1 MGELFI
7 FIFTLDN
14 DIGSSIVWTI
24 CGFFVIG
31 IINYLLQIALIGRQ
45 WGNLW
50 RVQTYFTRN
59 HGFGDISQLL
69 AILDETK
76 VWDQSIIYQRIKAL
90 LQIRD
95 SGGQVDNDALA
106 DILTGKE
113 SRRAS
118 FANHILG
125 ILIILGLVGTLWG
138 LITALTE
145 VRPIVTGIEDFE
157 ELAEISK
164 TLELTV
170 GGMSTAFGTTIAG
183 LLTSLV
189 LGLVGLVFNRVQ
201 SSFRTAL
208 EEFVSKE
215 ILPRFTQ
222 TPEASIDSAVK
233 QLAECT
239 KMLKFTT
246 DENVAA
252 MQNAIQEFMR
262 TSSGGYL
269 EQQQILAFKFD
280 ETAENLLKSLAG
292 INEYQVVITSAI
304 DSFKDMTAQSRAEI
318 GGYQDALNQALE
330 ESVPRLED
338 ESAAL
343 QAAIQAYQASQSE
356 LIDKLSTALQTQ
368 VQTVSERQQDTVR
381 ALMEL
386 VAEER
391 EASHAALREYQASQS
406 EYLKKLSDDLLT
418 EMQDITRQQQNV
430 VQFLTQLTDNLMQLV
445 TEEREASHAALR
457 EYQDSQ
463 SELLNNLSNALLA
476 EIRGITGQQQNVAQ
490 VLTQLADE
498 LKIRPAIEAQNQA
511 FERIKEQLDI
521 NGQQFGASFQA
532 SEAIQRDILQAIRR
546 LEGEL
551 QIGAALDVQNQLLQR
566 IADELQIGA
575 ALDTQNQ
582 LFRHLANELQIRP
595 TLETQNRVLQE
606 IESHLVESGGLTQE
620 QNQLLRNLVQNMQQL
635 PQQPA
640 PGAGGP
646 QTPDNLQPAVMD
658 LLREISQKLDGLQD
672 TARQTREISQKLDG
686 LQSIARQTW
695 VARWN
700 AAIHRWFRGE
710 K

>member
-1 MGELFI
+1 MGELFN
-7 FIFTLDN
+7 FIFSLEDAT
-14 DIGSSIVWTI
+14 GSSIVWTI
-24 CGFFVIG
+24 IVFFGIG
-31 IINYLLQIALIGRQ
+31 VGNYLYQIVRIG
-45 WGNLW
+45 WEWENLR
-50 RVQTYFTRN
+50 RVRTYFTRN

-69 AILDETK
+69 ARLKDARVK
-76 VWDQSIIYQRIKAL
+76 PRSIIYRRIDAL

-95 SGGQVDNDALA
+95 SGGQIDNDALA

-118 FANHILG
+118 LANHILG

-138 LITALTE
+138 LITALIE

-164 TLELTV
+164 TLELIV
-170 GGMSTAFGTTIAG
+170 GGMSTAFVTTITG
-183 LLTSLV
+183 LLTSLG
-189 LGLVGLVFNRVQ
+189 LGLFGLVFNRVQ

-318 GGYQDALNQALE
+318 SGYQDALNQALE

-368 VQTVSERQQDTVR
+368 IQTVSERQQDTVR

-406 EYLKKLSDDLLT
+406 EFLKKLSDALLA
-418 EMQDITRQQQNV
+418 EMQDITGQQQNV
-430 VQFLTQLTDNLMQLV
+430 AQVLTQLTDNLMQLV
-445 TEEREASHAALR
+445 TEEREASHAAMR

-463 SELLNNLSNALLA
+463 AELLNNLYDALLV

-511 FERIKEQLDI
+511 FERIEEQLDI
-521 NGQQFGASFQA
+521 NGQQFGTSFQA
-532 SEAIQRDILQAIRR
+532 SEAIQRDILQAIQR
-546 LEGEL
+546 LAGEL
-551 QIGAALDVQNQLLQR
+551 QIGAAF
-566 IADELQIGA
+566 
-575 ALDTQNQ
+575 DTQNQ

-606 IESHLVESGGLTQE
+606 IENHLVESGGLTEE
-620 QNQLLRNLVQNMQQL
+620 QNQLLRTLIANVQQL
-635 PQQPA
+635 PQHPA
-640 PGAGGP
+640 PGAGGS
-646 QTPDNLQPAVMD
+646 QVSGNLQPEAMKV
-658 LLREISQKLDGLQD
+658 LQQISQKLDGLQH
-672 TARQTREISQKLDG
+672 
-686 LQSIARQTW
+686 IARQTW

>member
-1 MGELFI
+1 MGELFN
-7 FIFTLDN
+7 FIFSLEDAT
-14 DIGSSIVWTI
+14 GRSIVRTI
-24 CGFFVIG
+24 LVFFAIG
-31 IINYLLQIALIGRQ
+31 ILNYLYQIVRIGWQ
-45 WGNLW
+45 WENLR
-50 RVQTYFTRN
+50 RVQTYFARN

-69 AILDETK
+69 DRLKEANVK
-76 VWDQSIIYQRIKAL
+76 PQSIIYRRINAL

-118 FANHILG
+118 LANHILG

-138 LITALTE
+138 LITALIE

-164 TLELTV
+164 TLELIV
-170 GGMSTAFGTTIAG
+170 GGMSTAFVTTITG
-183 LLTSLV
+183 LLTSLG

-201 SSFRTAL
+201 SFFRTAL
-208 EEFVSKE
+208 EEFVSTE

-239 KMLKFTT
+239 EMLKFTT

-304 DSFKDMTAQSRAEI
+304 DTFKDMIAQSRAEI
-318 GGYQDALNQALE
+318 SGYQDALNQALE
-330 ESVPRLED
+330 DAVPRLED

-343 QAAIQAYQASQSE
+343 QAAIQAYQASQSG
-356 LIDKLSTALQTQ
+356 LIDTLSTALQTQ
-368 VQTVSERQQDTVR
+368 IQTVSERQQDTVR

-391 EASHAALREYQASQS
+391 EASHAAMREYQASQS
-406 EYLKKLSDDLLT
+406 EYLKGLSDALLA
-418 EMQDITRQQQNV
+418 EMQDITGQQQNV
-430 VQFLTQLTDNLMQLV
+430 VQVLTQLTDNLMQLV

-457 EYQDSQ
+457 EYSD
-463 SELLNNLSNALLA
+463 ALLA
-476 EIRGITGQQQNVAQ
+476 EIRDITGQQQNVVQ

-511 FERIKEQLDI
+511 FGRIEEQLDI
-521 NGQQFGASFQA
+521 NGQQLGT
-532 SEAIQRDILQAIRR
+532 SEAVQRDILQAIQR
-546 LEGEL
+546 LTGEL
-551 QIGAALDVQNQLLQR
+551 QIGAALDMQNQLL
-566 IADELQIGA
+566 
-575 ALDTQNQ
+575 
-582 LFRHLANELQIRP
+582 RHLANELQIRP
-595 TLETQNRVLQE
+595 TLETQNRVLQG
-606 IESHLVESGGLTQE
+606 IENHLVESGGLTAE
-620 QNQLLRNLVQNMQQL
+620 QNQLIRNLVQNMQQL

-640 PGAGGP
+640 PGVGGP
-646 QTPDNLQPAVMD
+646 HVSGNLQSEVMNV
-658 LLREISQKLDGLQD
+658 LQQISRKLDELNN
-672 TARQTREISQKLDG
+672 TM
-686 LQSIARQTW
+686 RQTW
-695 VARWN
+695 VTRWT
-700 AAIHRWFRGE
+700 APIRRWLRGE

>member
-1 MGELFI
+1 MGELFN
-7 FIFTLDN
+7 FIFSLEDAT
-14 DIGSSIVWTI
+14 GRSIVRTI
-24 CGFFVIG
+24 LVFFAIG
-31 IINYLLQIALIGRQ
+31 VGNYLYQIVRIG
-45 WGNLW
+45 WEWENLR
-50 RVQTYFTRN
+50 RVRTYFTRN

-69 AILDETK
+69 ARLKEAR
-76 VWDQSIIYQRIKAL
+76 VSSRSIIYRRIDAL

-95 SGGQVDNDALA
+95 SGGQIDNEALA

-118 FANHILG
+118 LANHILG

-138 LITALTE
+138 LITALIE

-164 TLELTV
+164 TLELIV
-170 GGMSTAFGTTIAG
+170 GGMSTAFVTTITG
-183 LLTSLV
+183 LLTSLG
-189 LGLVGLVFNRVQ
+189 LGLFGLVFNRVQ
-201 SSFRTAL
+201 SFFRTAL
-208 EEFVSKE
+208 EEFVSRE

-239 KMLKFTT
+239 DMLRFTT

-318 GGYQDALNQALE
+318 SGYQDALNQALE

-343 QAAIQAYQASQSE
+343 QAAIQAYQESQSE

-406 EYLKKLSDDLLT
+406 EFLKKLSDDLLA
-418 EMQDITRQQQNV
+418 EMQDITGQQQNV
-430 VQFLTQLTDNLMQLV
+430 VQVLTQLTDNLMQLV

-463 SELLNNLSNALLA
+463 SELLNNLSDALLA
-476 EIRGITGQQQNVAQ
+476 EIRGITGQQQNVTQ

-498 LKIRPAIEAQNQA
+498 LKIRPAIEAQNQT
-511 FERIKEQLDI
+511 FERIEEQLDI

-532 SEAIQRDILQAIRR
+532 SEAIQRDILQAIQR
-546 LEGEL
+546 LAGEL
-551 QIGAALDVQNQLLQR
+551 QIGAAFDVQNQLLQR
-566 IADELQIGA
+566 IADELQIGS

-595 TLETQNRVLQE
+595 ALETQNRVLQG
-606 IESHLVESGGLTQE
+606 IESHLVESGSLTEE

-635 PQQPA
+635 PQQPV
-640 PGAGGP
+640 PGAGGS
-646 QTPDNLQPAVMD
+646 QTPGNLQLEVM
-658 LLREISQKLDGLQD
+658 KVLQD
-672 TARQTREISQKLDG
+672 ISQKLDG

-695 VARWN
+695 VARWTSP
-700 AAIHRWFRGE
+700 IRRWLRGE

>member
-1 MGELFI
+1 MGELFN

-31 IINYLLQIALIGRQ
+31 IINYLFHIAWIG
-45 WGNLW
+45 WEWENLR
-50 RVQTYFTRN
+50 RVQTYFERN

-69 AILDETK
+69 ASLKDAR
-76 VWDQSIIYQRIKAL
+76 VSSRSIIYRRIDAL

-95 SGGQVDNDALA
+95 SGGQIDNEALA

-118 FANHILG
+118 LANHILG

-138 LITALTE
+138 LITALIE

-164 TLELTV
+164 TLELIV
-170 GGMSTAFGTTIAG
+170 GGMSTAFVTTITG
-183 LLTSLV
+183 LLTSLG
-189 LGLVGLVFNRVQ
+189 LGLFGLVFNRVQ

-208 EEFVSKE
+208 EECVSKE

-318 GGYQDALNQALE
+318 SGYQDALNQALE

-368 VQTVSERQQDTVR
+368 IQTVSERQQDTVR

-406 EYLKKLSDDLLT
+406 EFLKKLSDDLLA
-418 EMQDITRQQQNV
+418 EMQDITGQQQNV

-445 TEEREASHAALR
+445 TEEREASHAAMR

-463 SELLNNLSNALLA
+463 AELLNNLSDALLV

-511 FERIKEQLDI
+511 FERIEEQLDI
-521 NGQQFGASFQA
+521 NGQQFGTSFQA
-532 SEAIQRDILQAIRR
+532 SEAIQRDILQAIQR
-546 LEGEL
+546 LAGEL
-551 QIGAALDVQNQLLQR
+551 QIGAAFDVQNQLLQR

-595 TLETQNRVLQE
+595 TLETQNRMLQG
-606 IESHLVESGGLTQE
+606 IESQLIESGGLTDE

-635 PQQPA
+635 LQQGS
-640 PGAGGP
+640 PGHTGT
-646 QTPDNLQPAVMD
+646 QHPDKLPPNDTEVLQQ
-658 LLREISQKLDGLQD
+658 ISLKLDELNN
-672 TARQTREISQKLDG
+672 TM
-686 LQSIARQTW
+686 RQTW

>member
-1 MGELFI
+1 MGELFN
-7 FIFTLDN
+7 FIFSLEDAT
-14 DIGSSIVWTI
+14 GRSIVRTI
-24 CGFFVIG
+24 LVFFALGVA
-31 IINYLLQIALIGRQ
+31 NYLFQIARIGWQ
-45 WGNLW
+45 WENLR

-59 HGFGDISQLL
+59 HGFGDISQFL
-69 AILDETK
+69 ASLNEAK
-76 VWDQSIIYQRIKAL
+76 VSRQSIIYRRIDAL
-90 LQIRD
+90 LKIRD

-118 FANHILG
+118 LANHILG

-138 LITALTE
+138 LITALIE

-164 TLELTV
+164 TLELIV
-170 GGMSTAFGTTIAG
+170 GGMSTAFVTTITG
-183 LLTSLV
+183 LLTSLG
-189 LGLVGLVFNRVQ
+189 LGLVGLVFNRAQ
-201 SSFRTAL
+201 SFFRTAL
-208 EEFVSKE
+208 EEFVSTE

-280 ETAENLLKSLAG
+280 ETAENLLKSLTG

-304 DSFKDMTAQSRAEI
+304 DTFKDMTAQSRAEI

-330 ESVPRLED
+330 DAVPRLED

-368 VQTVSERQQDTVR
+368 IQTVSERQQDTVR

-391 EASHAALREYQASQS
+391 EASQAALREYSDA
-406 EYLKKLSDDLLT
+406 LLS
-418 EMQDITRQQQNV
+418 EMQDITGQQQNV
-430 VQFLTQLTDNLMQLV
+430 VQVLTQLTDNLMQLV
-445 TEEREASHAALR
+445 TEEREASHAAMR
-457 EYQDSQ
+457 EYSD
-463 SELLNNLSNALLA
+463 ALLA
-476 EIRGITGQQQNVAQ
+476 EIRDITGQQQNVVQ

-511 FERIKEQLDI
+511 FGRIEEQLDI
-521 NGQQFGASFQA
+521 NGQQLGT
-532 SEAIQRDILQAIRR
+532 SEAIQRDILQAIQR
-546 LEGEL
+546 LTGEL
-551 QIGAALDVQNQLLQR
+551 QIGAALDMQNQLL
-566 IADELQIGA
+566 
-575 ALDTQNQ
+575 
-582 LFRHLANELQIRP
+582 RHLANELQIRP
-595 TLETQNRVLQE
+595 ALETQNRVLQG
-606 IESHLVESGGLTQE
+606 IENHLVESGGLTEE
-620 QNQLLRNLVQNMQQL
+620 QDQLLRELVKNMK
-635 PQQPA
+635 PPA
-640 PGAGGP
+640 PGAGGSHVSG
-646 QTPDNLQPAVMD
+646 NLQPEVMKV
-658 LLREISQKLDGLQD
+658 LREISQKLDGLQ
-672 TARQTREISQKLDG
+672 G
-686 LQSIARQTW
+686 IARQIW
-695 VARWN
+695 VTRWRD
-700 AAIHRWFRGE
+700 AIRRWFMGE

>member
-31 IINYLLQIALIGRQ
+31 FLNYLLQIALIGRQ
-45 WGNLW
+45 WKNLR
-50 RVQTYFTRN
+50 RVRTYFTRN

-69 AILDETK
+69 ARLKDANVK
-76 VWDQSIIYQRIKAL
+76 PRSIIYRRIKAL

-95 SGGQVDNDALA
+95 SGGQIDNDALA

-118 FANHILG
+118 LANHILG

-138 LITALTE
+138 LITALIE

-164 TLELTV
+164 TLELIV
-170 GGMSTAFGTTIAG
+170 GGMSTAFVTTITG
-183 LLTSLV
+183 LLTSLG
-189 LGLVGLVFNRVQ
+189 LGLFGLVFNRVQ

-208 EEFVSKE
+208 EEFVSTE

-239 KMLKFTT
+239 DMLRFTT
-246 DENVAA
+246 NENVSA

-304 DSFKDMTAQSRAEI
+304 DTFKDMTAQSRAEI
-318 GGYQDALNQALE
+318 SGYQDALTQALE

-368 VQTVSERQQDTVR
+368 IQTVSERQQDTVR

-406 EYLKKLSDDLLT
+406 EFLKKLSDDLLA
-418 EMQDITRQQQNV
+418 EMQDITGQQQNV
-430 VQFLTQLTDNLMQLV
+430 VQVLTQLTDNLMELV
-445 TEEREASHAALR
+445 TEEREASHAAMR

-463 SELLNNLSNALLA
+463 AELLNNLSNALLV
-476 EIRGITGQQQNVAQ
+476 EIQGITGQQQNVVQ

-498 LKIRPAIEAQNQA
+498 LKIRPAIEAQNQV
-511 FERIKEQLDI
+511 FERIEEQLDI
-521 NGQQFGASFQA
+521 NGQQFGTSFQA
-532 SEAIQRDILQAIRR
+532 SEAIQRDILQAIQR
-546 LEGEL
+546 LAGEL
-551 QIGAALDVQNQLLQR
+551 QIGAALDMQNQLLQR

-595 TLETQNRVLQE
+595 TLETQNRVLQG
-606 IESHLVESGGLTQE
+606 IESHLVESGALTEE
-620 QNQLLRNLVQNMQQL
+620 QNQLIRTLIANVQQL
-635 PQQPA
+635 PQQLA
-640 PGAGGP
+640 PGTGGS
-646 QTPDNLQPAVMD
+646 QTPGNLQPEMRN
-658 LLREISQKLDGLQD
+658 LLQQISLKLDELNN
-672 TARQTREISQKLDG
+672 TM
-686 LQSIARQTW
+686 RQTW
-695 VARWN
+695 VTRWN

>member
-1 MGELFI
+1 MGELFN
-7 FIFTLDN
+7 FIFSLEDAT
-14 DIGSSIVWTI
+14 GRSIVRTI
-24 CGFFVIG
+24 LVFFALGVA
-31 IINYLLQIALIGRQ
+31 NYLFQIVRIGWQ
-45 WGNLW
+45 WENLR
-50 RVQTYFTRN
+50 RVQTYFARN

-69 AILDETK
+69 DRLKEANVK
-76 VWDQSIIYQRIKAL
+76 PQSIIYRRIDAL

-118 FANHILG
+118 LANHILG

-138 LITALTE
+138 LITALIE

-164 TLELTV
+164 TLELIV
-170 GGMSTAFGTTIAG
+170 GGMSTAFVTTITG

-201 SSFRTAL
+201 SFFRTAL
-208 EEFVSKE
+208 EECVSTE

-239 KMLKFTT
+239 EMLKFTT

-318 GGYQDALNQALE
+318 RGYQDALNQALE

-368 VQTVSERQQDTVR
+368 IQTVSERQQDTVR
-381 ALMEL
+381 ALMQL

-391 EASHAALREYQASQS
+391 EASQAALREYQDAQS
-406 EYLKKLSDDLLT
+406 EYLKGLSDALLA
-418 EMQDITRQQQNV
+418 EMQDITGQQQNV
-430 VQFLTQLTDNLMQLV
+430 VQVLTQLTDNLMQLV

-457 EYQDSQ
+457 EYQDAQ
-463 SELLNNLSNALLA
+463 SELLNNLSDALLT
-476 EIRGITGQQQNVAQ
+476 EIRDITGQQQNVVQ

-511 FERIKEQLDI
+511 FGRIEEQLDI
-521 NGQQFGASFQA
+521 NGQQLGT
-532 SEAIQRDILQAIRR
+532 SEAVQRDILQAIQR
-546 LEGEL
+546 LAG
-551 QIGAALDVQNQLLQR
+551 
-566 IADELQIGA
+566 ELQIGA

-595 TLETQNRVLQE
+595 TLETQNRVLQG
-606 IESHLVESGGLTQE
+606 IENHLVESGGLTEE
-620 QNQLLRNLVQNMQQL
+620 QNQLIRTLVANVQQL
-635 PQQPA
+635 LQQ
-640 PGAGGP
+640 GSSGTGGS
-646 QTPDNLQPAVMD
+646 QTPDNLQPAVMS
-658 LLREISQKLDGLQD
+658 LLREISQKLDGLGK
-672 TARQTREISQKLDG
+672 ISQKLDG
-686 LQSIARQTW
+686 LQGIARQTW
-695 VARWN
+695 VTRWT
-700 AAIHRWFRGE
+700 APIRRWLRGE

>member
-1 MGELFI
+1 MGELFN
-7 FIFTLDN
+7 FIFSLEDAT
-14 DIGSSIVWTI
+14 GRSIVRTI
-24 CGFFVIG
+24 LVFFAIG
-31 IINYLLQIALIGRQ
+31 VANYLYQIVRIG
-45 WGNLW
+45 WEWENLR

-69 AILDETK
+69 ARLDEASVK
-76 VWDQSIIYQRIKAL
+76 PRSIIYRRIKAL

-95 SGGQVDNDALA
+95 SGGQIDNDALA

-118 FANHILG
+118 LANHILG

-138 LITALTE
+138 LITALIE

-164 TLELTV
+164 TLELIV
-170 GGMSTAFGTTIAG
+170 GGMSTAFVTTITG
-183 LLTSLV
+183 LLTSLG

-201 SSFRTAL
+201 SFFRTAL
-208 EEFVSKE
+208 EECVSTE

-222 TPEASIDSAVK
+222 TPEAAIDSAVK

-239 KMLKFTT
+239 DMLRFTT

-318 GGYQDALNQALE
+318 SGYQDALNQALE
-330 ESVPRLED
+330 ESVPRLEA

-368 VQTVSERQQDTVR
+368 IQTVSERQQDTVR

-391 EASHAALREYQASQS
+391 EASHAALREYQVSQS
-406 EYLKKLSDDLLT
+406 EFLKKLSDDLLA
-418 EMQDITRQQQNV
+418 EMQDITGQQQNV
-430 VQFLTQLTDNLMQLV
+430 AQVLTQLTDNLMQLV
-445 TEEREASHAALR
+445 TEEREASQAALR

-463 SELLNNLSNALLA
+463 AELLNNLSDALLV
-476 EIRGITGQQQNVAQ
+476 EIQGITGQQQNVAQ

-511 FERIKEQLDI
+511 FDRIKEQLDI
-521 NGQQFGASFQA
+521 NGQQFGTSFQA
-532 SEAIQRDILQAIRR
+532 SEAIQRDILQAIQR
-546 LEGEL
+546 LAGEL

-566 IADELQIGA
+566 IAEELQIGA

-595 TLETQNRVLQE
+595 TLETQNRVLQG
-606 IESHLVESGGLTQE
+606 IESHLVESGGLTEE
-620 QNQLLRNLVQNMQQL
+620 QNQLLRDLVQNMQQL
-635 PQQPA
+635 LQHA
-640 PGAGGP
+640 ASGTGGS
-646 QTPDNLQPAVMD
+646 QTPDNLQPEVMKV
-658 LLREISQKLDGLQD
+658 LREISQKLDGLQH
-672 TARQTREISQKLDG
+672 
-686 LQSIARQTW
+686 IARQTW

>member
-1 MGELFI
+1 MGELFN
-7 FIFTLDN
+7 FIFSLEDAT
-14 DIGSSIVWTI
+14 GRSIVWTI
-24 CGFFVIG
+24 IVFFAIGFG
-31 IINYLLQIALIGRQ
+31 NYLLQIALVVWQ
-45 WGNLW
+45 WKNLR
-50 RVQTYFTRN
+50 RVQTYFARN

-69 AILDETK
+69 DRLKKANVK
-76 VWDQSIIYQRIKAL
+76 PQSVIYRRIDAL
-90 LQIRD
+90 LKIRD

-118 FANHILG
+118 LANHILG

-138 LITALTE
+138 LITALIE

-164 TLELTV
+164 TLELIV
-170 GGMSTAFGTTIAG
+170 GGMSTAFVTTITG
-183 LLTSLV
+183 LLTSLG

-201 SSFRTAL
+201 SFFRTAL
-208 EEFVSKE
+208 EEFVSTE

-304 DSFKDMTAQSRAEI
+304 DTFKDMTAQSRAEI
-318 GGYQDALNQALE
+318 SGYQDALNQALE
-330 ESVPRLED
+330 ESVPRLEG

-343 QAAIQAYQASQSE
+343 QAAIQAYQESQSA

-368 VQTVSERQQDTVR
+368 IQTVSERQQDTVR

-391 EASHAALREYQASQS
+391 EASHAALREY
-406 EYLKKLSDDLLT
+406 SDALLA
-418 EMQDITRQQQNV
+418 EMQDITGQQQNV
-430 VQFLTQLTDNLMQLV
+430 VQVLTQLTDNLMQLV
-445 TEEREASHAALR
+445 TEEREASHAAMR
-457 EYQDSQ
+457 EYSD
-463 SELLNNLSNALLA
+463 ALLV
-476 EIRGITGQQQNVAQ
+476 EIRDITGQQQNVVQ
-490 VLTQLADE
+490 VLTQLAAE

-511 FERIKEQLDI
+511 FGRIEEQLNI
-521 NGQQFGASFQA
+521 NGQQFGTSFQA
-532 SEAIQRDILQAIRR
+532 SEAIQRDILQAIQR
-546 LEGEL
+546 LAGEL
-551 QIGAALDVQNQLLQR
+551 QIGAALDAQNQLLQR
-566 IADELQIGA
+566 IAEELQIGA
-575 ALDTQNQ
+575 ALDMQNQ
-582 LFRHLANELQIRP
+582 LLRHLANELQIRP
-595 TLETQNRVLQE
+595 TLETQNRVLQG
-606 IESHLVESGGLTQE
+606 IENHLVESEGLTQE
-620 QNQLLRNLVQNMQQL
+620 QNQLLRELVKNMQ
-635 PQQPA
+635 PPA

-646 QTPDNLQPAVMD
+646 HVSGNLQPEVMNV
-658 LLREISQKLDGLQD
+658 LQQISRKLDELNN
-672 TARQTREISQKLDG
+672 TM
-686 LQSIARQTW
+686 RQTW
-695 VARWN
+695 VTRWT
-700 AAIHRWFRGE
+700 APIRRWLRGE